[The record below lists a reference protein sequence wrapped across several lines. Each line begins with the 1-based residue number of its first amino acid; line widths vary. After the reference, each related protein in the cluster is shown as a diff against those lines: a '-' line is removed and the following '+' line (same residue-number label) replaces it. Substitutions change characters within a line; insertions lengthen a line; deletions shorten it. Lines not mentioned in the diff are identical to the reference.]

1 MKEKNSSNYQILL
14 NILMIVY
21 TLYILLAIFKEK
33 TLLTDDLASAYGLEA
48 ISGSYLSF
56 VRSYLDSQTMGARPV
71 SGIITATVCFLARN
85 NESVYFLGL
94 LFFPLSLLVIY
105 WVARKIISK
114 ELASLM
120 TLLYSVSL
128 IGTSIQFS
136 TMMLNSNLA
145 TIFFALSIYFVYIR
159 KNIAASSVFFIASVL
174 SYEIF
179 LPLVLLNLFLVK
191 ENKKRLL
198 FAVFTLGAIFIFRKV
213 IQPAVFV
220 HYYQRDEVGKV
231 LEVKRVLFVIVL
243 SLKMFFYDF
252 FAGIYKGVIHLRKIN
267 VLGIIMS
274 LAIPFTVYKIFYK
287 YDFKSQSQVLKKLSI
302 FSLAAV
308 ILGMSIFLF
317 SSYIPTLFGF
327 ENRNLGAIRLFY
339 TLFMISGVIWVSLKL
354 KLQHKTISI
363 FLSVI
368 TFFLVITNIS
378 VKDSWI
384 YAAKFN
390 NELFSKLNTALKENN
405 IEKGEICLD
414 YGVFEELKSNPNF
427 TLREPI
433 FYKRW
438 ESPQLCKMN
447 GIDPLK
453 IQVDNPIDKKDCN
466 IRFVY
471 KNGKMILTK

>member
-1 MKEKNSSNYQILL
+1 MKEKSSNNYQILL
-14 NILMIVY
+14 NLLIVVY
-21 TLYILLAIFKEK
+21 ILYIVLSVFKER
-33 TLLTDDLASAYGLEA
+33 TLLTDDLASAYGLKT

-56 VRSYLDSQTMGARPV
+56 VHTYLDSQTMGARPV
-71 SGIITATVCFLARN
+71 SGFITATVCFLARN

-94 LFFPLSLLVIY
+94 LFFPLSLMVIY
-105 WVARKIISK
+105 WVARKIFSK
-114 ELASLM
+114 ELASLI

-159 KNIAASSVFFIASVL
+159 KNIVLSSVCFIASVL

-179 LPLVLLNLFLVK
+179 LPLVLLNLFLIK

-198 FAVFTLGAIFIFRKV
+198 FAILTLGAVFLFRKV
-213 IQPAVFV
+213 IQPAIFV
-220 HYYQRDEVGKV
+220 HYYQRDEVSKV

-243 SLKMFFYDF
+243 AFKMFFYDF
-252 FAGIYKGVIHLRKIN
+252 FVAIYKGVLHLRKMD
-267 VLGIIMS
+267 VLGLIMS
-274 LAIPFTVYKIFYK
+274 VIIPLTVYKIFYN
-287 YDFKSQSQVLKKLSI
+287 YDFRSKSEAFKKLSI
-302 FSLAAV
+302 LSLVAML
-308 ILGMSIFLF
+308 LGLSIFLF
-317 SSYIPTLFGF
+317 SSYVPTLFGF

-339 TLFMISGVIWVSLKL
+339 TLFIISGVIWLSIKLKL
-354 KLQHKTISI
+354 KQKKISI
-363 FLSVI
+363 FLSMI

-390 NELFSKLNTALKENN
+390 NALFSKLKTALKENN
-405 IEKGEICLD
+405 IESGEICLE
-414 YGVFEELKSNPNF
+414 YGVFDELKSNPNF

-438 ESPQLCKMN
+438 ESAQLCKMN

-453 IQVDNPIDKKDCN
+453 IHVDNIIDKKECN
-466 IRFVY
+466 ATFLY
-471 KNGKMILTK
+471 KNGKMVLAK